1 MSALRNII
9 ILLVIYSFGHSAF
22 GYNLDKLAGISTNPY
37 NIRNDIMAYIDDTVQ
52 KPSRAW
58 RSVVKIASN
67 QQFIYYS
74 ARTSAEAQT
83 AVCQNSIA
91 IRCLSKEYSDNKD
104 YMIFKHIE
112 GMMANSSERRKHIFE
127 VSNKFFGRQ
136 GWHHP
141 RISQEELRDR
151 CERGDYE

>member
-1 MSALRNII
+1 MKTLRTLLT
-9 ILLVIYSFGHSAF
+9 ILFITYCGPASSGH
-22 GYNLDKLAGISTNPY
+22 NLDKLAGISTNPY

-58 RSVVKIASN
+58 RSLVKIASN
-67 QQFIYYS
+67 QQFIYYR
-74 ARTSAEAQT
+74 AKTREEAQI
-83 AVCQNSIA
+83 AVGQNSIA
-91 IRCLSKEYSDNKD
+91 LRCLSKEYVRNED
-104 YMIFKHIE
+104 YHIFKHIE
-112 GMMANSSERRKHIFE
+112 DMMADTSARRAHIFN

-141 RISQEELRDR
+141 RISQEELRER